1 MFEKL
6 AAPDDVIAMRLGG
19 KLTGEDASNIKLCL
33 TRNWQ
38 NTSKSAFV
46 SI

>member
-6 AAPDDVIAMRLGG
+6 AAPDDVIAMRLSG
-19 KLTGEDASNIKLCL
+19 KLTGEDIEQYKALFDEKLA
-33 TRNWQ
+33 
-38 NTSKSAFV
+38 NTSGSAFV